1 MVVNKIFRDVK
12 QNNVGKVTDG
22 ERDTRR
28 QRNEGRS
35 RTPAGTRSTG
45 PGPVR
50 RGQCGAQADGAIRPR
65 QLLTPWQAQGPAW
78 GAGGVRAPP
87 APRGPRSTAPWS
99 PRPPPHPSPPHLCW
113 GPRCPRVLRP
123 AARGAPSTPARSQP
137 FQPPAVRRSGPL
149 AQLPWRPWRNRL
161 LRTRRL
167 LPGPFRPVS
176 DCRASVTASLAGRPA
191 GPLWTPAPG
200 ASFALPLLLFKVV
213 LVIPRLRTSTR
224 FRISV
229 LSSTFEKPREPS
241 QGSGVT
247 HRSVSGDA
255 ASWRWGPPAA
265 GAAGSPFFG
274 CSPVCASRFGFSGR
288 KSSTVLTQHRVC

>member
-22 ERDTRR
+22 ERDTERR
-28 QRNEGRS
+28 GEEPDASRDPQHRPRARPLSGEDSAEPRQTGRFGRGSCSPRGRPKDQRGELEVYAPLLPPAGPGRRHRGAPGPR
-35 RTPAGTRSTG
+35 RTPPLPTSAGG
-45 PGPVR
+45 PGVPASSARQPV
-50 RGQCGAQADGAIRPR
+50 
-65 QLLTPWQAQGPAW
+65 
-78 GAGGVRAPP
+78 
-87 APRGPRSTAPWS
+87 
-99 PRPPPHPSPPHLCW
+99 
-113 GPRCPRVLRP
+113 
-123 AARGAPSTPARSQP
+123 GAPSTPARSQP
-137 FQPPAVRRSGPL
+137 FQPPAVRRSVPL
-149 AQLPWRPWRNRL
+149 AQLPGGRGETVSCAR
-161 LRTRRL
+161 
-167 LPGPFRPVS
+167 GVCFRARSAPS
-176 DCRASVTASLAGRPA
+176 PTAARASRPRWRRRPA

-200 ASFALPLLLFKVV
+200 ASFALPLSLFEVV

-274 CSPVCASRFGFSGR
+274 CSPVRAGRFGFSGR
-288 KSSTVLTQHRVC
+288 TSSTVLARHRVC

>member
-22 ERDTRR
+22 ERDTQR

-65 QLLTPWQAQGPAW
+65 QLLTPRQAQGPAW

-99 PRPPPHPSPPHLCW
+99 PRALPHPSPPHLCW

-149 AQLPWRPWRNRL
+149 AQLPGGR
-161 LRTRRL
+161 
-167 LPGPFRPVS
+167 GEPVS
-176 DCRASVTASLAGRPA
+176 CARGVCFRARSAPSPTAARASRPRWRRRPA

-200 ASFALPLLLFKVV
+200 ASFALPLSLFEVV

-229 LSSTFEKPREPS
+229 LSSTFQKPRERS

-274 CSPVCASRFGFSGR
+274 SSPVRAGRFGFSGR
-288 KSSTVLTQHRVC
+288 KSSTVLARHRVC